1 MRKSLITFS
10 LHVFSILALGQEQVK
25 SFYFPPSLK
34 EPTQYSAHQFDQFK
48 QSIDNGQVHIL
59 EINAFTDSSGSA
71 LANYTLATARL
82 TYFTSRLFIDSS
94 VKLNAYALQRPYI
107 LNEALNSRRV
117 DIIYKTSPRSAS
129 DIDKSVQNNASLNE
143 EQTIENYAI
152 EDLGNDPEA
161 LNDPKT
167 EKNEMTES
175 VSANIP
181 FIINVQFK
189 EGTSQ
194 ILPIS
199 YREVTQVAQF
209 MNENPQLK
217 AEIRGHVCCGKN
229 IRMSKSRAKSVYKRL
244 IKIGIS
250 KDRLS
255 YIGKSNTEP
264 LVYPEITE
272 TDRQKNRRVDVKFSL
287 MNE

>member
-1 MRKSLITFS
+1 MRKNLITFF
-10 LHVFSILALGQEQVK
+10 LHVFSLLALGQEQVK
-25 SFYFPPSLK
+25 SFYFPPSLN
-34 EPTQYSAHQFDQFK
+34 EPTQYSVHQFDQFK
-48 QSIDNGQVHIL
+48 QSIDSGQVHIT
-59 EINAFTDSSGSA
+59 EINAFTDSSGSS
-71 LANYTLATARL
+71 LANYTLANARL
-82 TYFTSRLFIDSS
+82 TYFTSRLIIDSS

-117 DIIYKTSPRSAS
+117 DIIYETSPRSAS
-129 DIDKSVQNNASLNE
+129 DIGKSFRNNAYLNE
-143 EQTIENYAI
+143 EQIIENYAL
-152 EDLGNDPEA
+152 EVLGNDPEA

-217 AEIRGHVCCGKN
+217 AKIRGHVCCGKN
-229 IRMSKSRAKSVYKRL
+229 LRMSKSRAKSVYKRL
-244 IKIGIS
+244 VKIGIS

-255 YIGKSNTEP
+255 YLGKSNTEP
-264 LVYPEITE
+264 LAFPEITE